1 MEKKDS
7 NQSFQ
12 SSAEKTTAQN
22 SETQKISLRT
32 AIRNIIAGVVVGVA
46 NVIPGVSGGTMAVSM
61 GVYDELMESL
71 SSKWKKHLYFLITL
85 AVGAVA
91 GILVFSNLATH
102 LVTKYPMQTGFA
114 FIGLV
119 IGSIPMVYKRGTII
133 DGERKKITPSS
144 IVCFFAGLAVMII
157 MLIFSKQNIQNEVI
171 ASINGWQFLRY
182 VISLAVAAFAMI
194 IPGISGSLVLVI
206 LGLYETVITGVAQL
220 NVMLLIPTLM
230 GVIIGLC
237 LGVNLVRW
245 LLGTHT
251 QKTYMAI
258 LGLMIG
264 SILTIYPGFEFNL
277 TGIISILVMLAC
289 GVISYLFAR
298 TDK

>member
-1 MEKKDS
+1 MENKDS
-7 NQSFQ
+7 NQSSARHAAQ
-12 SSAEKTTAQN
+12 AEKP
-22 SETQKISLRT
+22 SLRT

-71 SSKWKKHLYFLITL
+71 SSKWRKHIYFLVTL
-85 AVGAVA
+85 AIGAVA

-119 IGSIPMVYKRGTII
+119 IGSIPMVYKRAVNI
-133 DGERKKITPSS
+133 DGEKKKITPVS
-144 IVCFFAGLAVMII
+144 IVCFVIGLAVMIA
-157 MLIFSKQNIQNEVI
+157 MLIFSKQNIHNEVI

-182 VISLAVAAFAMI
+182 VISLAIAAFAMI

-230 GVIIGLC
+230 GVIIGLF
-237 LGVNLVRW
+237 LGVKLVRW
-245 LLGTHT
+245 LLETHP

-264 SILTIYPGFEFNL
+264 SILTIYPGFEFNVV
-277 TGIISILVMLAC
+277 GIISILVMLAC